1 MVIQRLMGHA
11 DIGNAL
17 KYLHVLKLAID
28 QVVNPL
34 DNLLGV
40 EALCKNK

>member
-1 MVIQRLMGHA
+1 MGHA
-11 DIGNAL
+11 DLSNTL
-17 KYLHVLKLAID
+17 KYLHVQQLGIE

-34 DNLLGV
+34 DNLNGV